1 MTSVELRNK
10 LSAKFDFEQWIGIL
24 REMFPK
30 VEIFSHINQVS
41 HTLVKSGGQVG
52 SIRLDDG
59 RSLAIYTFEVN
70 DNVLI
75 DRNRK
80 GLRDIA
86 AHTIDQS
93 IIHGVLAFYY
103 SKDVADYRLTYIAKQ
118 SSFNENGEL
127 IKSETAPKRYT
138 FLLGENE
145 PCRTASD
152 RLYELITKKK
162 KGSVYLAD
170 VTEAF
175 SVERLNKDFFAGY
188 KAQYSKFLKLLADT
202 KQNRDYVKKLLGRL
216 VFLQFLQKK
225 GWMGVLASRPDWEG
239 GDKNYLSHLIE
250 HYEGNDCILS
260 DVLEVLFFNTLNEK
274 REGDIAD
281 ARLGE
286 NIKIPYLNGGL
297 FEKDS
302 IDKLDIDFPYSY
314 FKELMDFFSMY
325 NFTIDENDPDDSEIG
340 VDPEM
345 LGHIFENL
353 LEDNKDK
360 GAFYTPKEIVQYMCK
375 ESILL
380 YLKRHTDDSLHSS
393 IETLITSRRVPEIL
407 QTKEHALKIY
417 NLLKSIK
424 VCDPAIGSGAFP
436 MGILNV
442 LFHSRQLLYG
452 FTQDKHTFSH
462 AEVKREI
469 IQENI
474 YGVDIE
480 QGAVDIARLRFW
492 LALVVDE
499 ETPQA
504 LPNLDYKIVCGD
516 SLLSRNNLHVPILN
530 VFSEYNRNKNTDEK
544 ITLDR
549 YQKLIHDY
557 LNTSEHNVKD
567 KYNQLISD
575 IKSYF
580 KATLRDQYRF
590 YSKSEKALIDKYH
603 MYLDLPS
610 KMKNIFNEMP
620 DENKLPAKAKGELNK
635 IRKIIE
641 ERKQLINTTLYNKLY
656 QNAFEW
662 RYEFPSLLDKEGNF
676 LGFDLVIGN
685 PPYLRIQGIRD
696 KNPDL
701 ADELIRTYESATGSF
716 DLYVT
721 FVERGL
727 QIIKEHGI
735 LNYIMP
741 VKWSNAA
748 FGKGLRSIVSEKHA
762 AYKIINFGAY
772 QVFNAS
778 TYTALQWFI
787 PNNNELLYYELD
799 KDLVTNQELDVYLKS
814 LKDKKAAVIKT
825 EKLNKDPWV
834 LTNGGTTEIL
844 EMLESH
850 PRRIGDLFEKIFQG
864 IATGKDDVYF
874 LYDCTEEG
882 ELVYGYSKQ
891 LNRSICIERRLV
903 KPLLKGEDVHRY
915 NPISTN
921 RYVIFPYKI
930 EQGKANLYTEKGLAD
945 LFPQGYSY
953 LKECE
958 DVLRSREKGRFNID
972 GEWFQYSRKQGIL
985 FAECEKLVAP
995 DISIG
1000 GNFAYDEKGVFY
1012 QTTTVYGYI
1021 KKKET
1026 KESYKFWAALFNSR
1040 LFWWF
1045 LKNTGTVLANGFF
1058 RFKPDY
1064 IKPFP
1069 IPMTV
1074 SPGTERLFSILCDYI
1089 LFIKSQDTDISDL
1102 VSNKLI
1108 SDYFERIIDG
1118 CVYEIYF
1125 QNHMKELEIDII
1137 NSALKIIR
1145 PISILSSDRKK
1156 SQMILDTF
1164 LTIKKTDNPIRNRLE
1179 LFTLRSPKVLKVI
1192 IEG

>member
-10 LSAKFDFEQWIGIL
+10 LSAKFDFEQWIDIL

-41 HTLVKSGGQVG
+41 HTLVKNGGQTG
-52 SIRLDDG
+52 IIRLDDG
-59 RSLAIYTFEVN
+59 RSLAIYTFEVS
-70 DNVLI
+70 DKVLI
-75 DRNRK
+75 NRNRK

-86 AHTIDQS
+86 AQTIDQS

-118 SSFNENGEL
+118 SSFNESGEL

-145 PCRTASD
+145 SCRTASD

-188 KAQYSKFLKLLADT
+188 KAQYSKFLKRLADT

-225 GWMGVLASRPDWEG
+225 GWMGVPASRSDWEG
-239 GDKNYLSHLIE
+239 GDKNYLSRLIE
-250 HYEGNDCILS
+250 HYEGNDRILS

-281 ARLGE
+281 TRLGE

-302 IDKLDIDFPYSY
+302 IDKLEIDFPYSY

-325 NFTIDENDPDDSEIG
+325 NFTIDENDPDDSEVGI
-340 VDPEM
+340 DPEM

-360 GAFYTPKEIVQYMCK
+360 GAFYTPKEIVQYMCRQ
-375 ESILL
+375 SVIQ
-380 YLKRHTDDSLHSS
+380 YLKTHELNEQYAEP
-393 IETLITSRRVPEIL
+393 IERLINDGIVLPIL
-407 QTKEHALKIY
+407 QTKTVASRLMQ
-417 NLLKSIK
+417 LLKDVK

-436 MGILNV
+436 MGILYV
-442 LFHSRQLLYG
+442 LYYAIHHLQ
-452 FTQDKHTFSH
+452 SH
-462 AEVKREI
+462 AEPNKSFDSTQTKLDI
-469 IQENI
+469 IQNNI
-474 YGVDIE
+474 FGVDIE

-492 LALVVDE
+492 LALIVDTE
-499 ETPQA
+499 APQP
-504 LPNLDYKIVCGD
+504 LPNLDYKITCGN
-516 SLLSRNNLHVPILN
+516 SLLSRYPIDAPIEN
-530 VFSEYNRNKNTDEK
+530 VFVEYNKGKKENEK
-544 ITLDR
+544 MTLTKYKELVR
-549 YQKLIHDY
+549 EYT
-557 LNTSEHNVKD
+557 NTSNHQTKKLFRKTIE
-567 KYNQLISD
+567 D
-575 IKSYF
+575 IKSAF
-580 KATLRDQYRF
+580 KTELSNQFKEKLSKLRGKISMLEGSTLFGERT
-590 YSKSEKALIDKYH
+590 KVEKVELKK
-603 MYLDLPS
+603 L
-610 KMKNIFNEMP
+610 KEQFNILEKEQE
-620 DENKLPAKAKGELNK
+620 D
-635 IRKIIE
+635 IR
-641 ERKQLINTTLYNKLY
+641 TNKLY
-656 QNAFEW
+656 LDAFEW
-662 RYEFPSLLDKEGNF
+662 RFEFPSLLDEKGNF
-676 LGFDLVIGN
+676 TGFDIIIGN

-696 KNPDL
+696 VNPL
-701 ADELIRTYESATGSF
+701 FADELVKKYQSATGAF

-748 FGKGLRSIVSEKHA
+748 FGKGLRSVVSEKHA

-814 LKDKKAAVIKT
+814 LKDKKASIIKT
-825 EKLNKDPWV
+825 EKLNKEPWV
-834 LTNGGTTEIL
+834 LTDGGTTEIL

-921 RYVIFPYKI
+921 RFVIFPYKT
-930 EQGKANLYTEKGLAD
+930 EQGKANLYTEKELAD

-985 FAECEKLVAP
+985 FAEFEKLVAP
-995 DISIG
+995 EISLG
-1000 GNFAYDEKGVFY
+1000 GNFAYDKDGVFY
-1012 QTTTVYGYI
+1012 STTKIYGYI
-1021 KKKET
+1021 KKEDII
-1026 KESYKFWAALFNSR
+1026 EGYKFWMALFNSR
-1040 LFWWF
+1040 LFWF
-1045 LKNTGTVLANGFF
+1045 YIQNTGYVLRGGYYT
-1058 RFKPDY
+1058 FKTNY
-1064 IKPFP
+1064 VSPFP
-1069 IPMTV
+1069 VPELQQTSKGEEIVEKLTDFLLYLYDKNNADIFTHT
-1074 SPGTERLFSILCDYI
+1074 SNKRLATHIEEIIDMIFYELYFEQHMKDNQIDVIADLNNYDWS
-1089 LFIKSQDTDISDL
+1089 SISDATTIEAFYKWYQQSGNM
-1102 VSNKLI
+1102 V
-1108 SDYFERIIDG
+1108 R
-1118 CVYEIYF
+1118 
-1125 QNHMKELEIDII
+1125 Q
-1137 NSALKIIR
+1137 KIM
-1145 PISILSSDRKK
+1145 L
-1156 SQMILDTF
+1156 LDTRSYNF
-1164 LTIKKTDNPIRNRLE
+1164 IYQIHRTATI
-1179 LFTLRSPKVLKVI
+1179 
-1192 IEG
+1192 